1 MLFLFIFAFVII
13 QRLVELSVAKR
24 NEKWIK
30 NQGAYEAGSSHYPV
44 MIALHAGFFV
54 SLLIEVLAADRPVSP
69 VWVPLLILFVLTQI
83 ARIWCLSSL
92 GRYWNTKILILPGA
106 QVVRRGPYKY
116 IKHPNYVIVTIEI
129 LLLPLLFQA
138 YVTAVV
144 FTFLNAAML
153 SVRIPAEERALK
165 RSTNYS
171 EAFQKQ

>member
-1 MLFLFIFAFVII
+1 MLFLIIFGFVII
-13 QRLVELSVAKR
+13 QRLVELMAAKR

-30 NQGAYEAGSSHYPV
+30 NKGAYEAGSSHYPV
-44 MIALHAGFFV
+44 MIALHAGFFI
-54 SLLIEVLAADRPVSP
+54 SLLFEVLAAGRPVSAF
-69 VWVPLLILFVLTQI
+69 WAPLLVLFGLTQI
-83 ARIWCLSSL
+83 VRIWCLLSL

-106 QVVRRGPYKY
+106 KVVRRGPYKY

-153 SVRIPAEERALK
+153 SVRIPAEEKALK
-165 RSTNYS
+165 RLTNYT